1 MVSYSR
7 QLDFR
12 SIQEPESVVRQI
24 WAREEHQSTQPSRI
38 CSASEKRLRKMML
51 KCCLG
56 IPAFTPGIEI
66 KPCKHRTEAKQ
77 KRFWFFFFFFC
88 FCFVS
93 LCIIGKCQVSFVME
107 AKTGCYFTVNIFE
120 GYFSNLV
127 VISNKAN
134 ASGITRRFRLGFL
147 KLRSCPDQ
155 VPREQLRI
163 VFL

>member
-38 CSASEKRLRKMML
+38 CSVFEKRLRKMTL

-56 IPAFTPGIEI
+56 VPAFTPGIEI

-77 KRFWFFFFFFC
+77 KRFWFFFFFC

-93 LCIIGKCQVSFVME
+93 LCIIGNSQVSFASE
-107 AKTGCYFTVNIFE
+107 TGCYFTLNIFE
-120 GYFSNLV
+120 GYFFNLV

-134 ASGITRRFRLGFL
+134 ASGITHRFRLGFL
-147 KLRSCPDQ
+147 KLRNCPDQ